1 MNLALAASQLFSKLE
16 GRIWKRGRES
26 GRERKGNSSRN
37 EGGWKRGRAGVR
49 GRDGKWRG
57 REGLVQYLLRLPAPP
72 APPSL
77 GTFCCG
83 LSTSCA

>member
-57 REGLVQYLLRLPAPP
+57 REGLVQYHQSQERRVPRK
-72 APPSL
+72 
-77 GTFCCG
+77 G
-83 LSTSCA
+83 LDVS